1 MSRLPSG
8 ANSQERPITKLLVK
22 TSKIKYAHR
31 IFFKAGFVTDQTVK
45 KGQLRSVIQNI

>member
-31 IFFKAGFVTDQTVK
+31 IFFKAGFVTVK
-45 KGQLRSVIQNI
+45 KGQLRSVIQNIEN